1 MVSPGQPAGPSGAAP
16 SLLVVLSGPS
26 GVGKDAV
33 IERMKERGLP
43 FHYAVTATTRPRRPS
58 ERDGVD
64 YCFLS
69 DEDYDRLL
77 AEGGFLEHAH
87 VYQHRYGVPRAPL
100 REALAEGHDVIVR
113 TDVQGADTIRRL
125 VPEAVLVFLAPPSG
139 EELERRLSS
148 RKTDSPQA
156 RRLRLE
162 TAHQEMARA
171 ADFDHV
177 VVSETDRLDE
187 AVEQVLAIVAAE
199 KAREG
204 RRPVRL

>member
-1 MVSPGQPAGPSGAAP
+1 VVSPGQPAAPFGAGP

-58 ERDGVD
+58 ERDGMD
-64 YCFLS
+64 YYFLS
-69 DEDYDRLL
+69 EEGYDRLL
-77 AEGGFLEHAH
+77 AEGGFLEHAR

-100 REALAEGHDVIVR
+100 QKALAEGRDVIVR
-113 TDVQGADTIRRL
+113 TDVQGARTIRRL
-125 VPEAVLVFLAPPSG
+125 VPEAVLVFLAPSSG

-148 RKTDSPQA
+148 RRTDSAEA

-162 TAHQEMARA
+162 TARQEMARA
-171 ADFDHV
+171 AEFDYV
-177 VVSETDRLDE
+177 VTNETDRLDQT
-187 AVEQVLAIVAAE
+187 VDRLLAIVAEE

-204 RRPVRL
+204 RQPVRL

>member
-1 MVSPGQPAGPSGAAP
+1 VISRGQNAAPSGPAP

-43 FHYAVTATTRPRRPS
+43 FHYAVTATTRPSRPS
-58 ERDGVD
+58 EREGVD
-64 YCFLS
+64 YYFLS
-69 DEDYDRLL
+69 EDDYDRLL

-87 VYQHRYGVPRAPL
+87 VYQHRYGVPKAPL
-100 REALAEGHDVIVR
+100 RQALAEGRDVIVR
-113 TDVQGADTIRRL
+113 TDVQGAHTIRSL
-125 VPEAVLVFLAPPSG
+125 VPEAVLVFLAPPAS

-148 RKTDSPQA
+148 RRTDSPEAQ
-156 RRLRLE
+156 RLRLE
-162 TAHQEMARA
+162 TARREMARA
-171 ADFDHV
+171 ADFDYMV
-177 VVSETDRLDE
+177 TNETDRLDQT
-187 AVEQVLAIVAAE
+187 VDRLLAIVADE